1 MHVER
6 KVELLGSKVGNER
19 EADISDGE
27 NAEFELLLAHILNS
41 FSNPITLVETA
52 LIQFRNYW
60 KFLVALK

>member
-1 MHVER
+1 MG
-6 KVELLGSKVGNER
+6 LLGSKVGNER

-52 LIQFRNYW
+52 LIQFRNY
-60 KFLVALK
+60 